1 MSTIKIKIIL
11 KKEKPMTKN
20 GKLIMEIIYASN
32 DHLTAEQ
39 IFLRAKETAPG
50 MVLATVY
57 NNLKTLVAEGLV
69 RRVTMED
76 GPDRYDRPMRHDHL
90 ICVKCGKISDLMFKD
105 LSEKLE
111 RDIGVPILSYDLH
124 IHYICD
130 ECRKQK

>member
-1 MSTIKIKIIL
+1 
-11 KKEKPMTKN
+11 MTKN

-111 RDIGVPILSYDLH
+111 RDIGAVSYTHLDVYKRQEQYSGRRSEGKEL
-124 IHYICD
+124 
-130 ECRKQK
+130 RSVL